1 MQRTYT
7 ETCRNT
13 AHHDGDKV
21 VKVAICQSGE
31 LEGTE
36 ADVVQCLV
44 VNAEGLIRVLNELMH
59 GESGVV
65 RL

>member
-1 MQRTYT
+1 MQGTYT

-13 AHHDGDKV
+13 THHDGDKV
-21 VKVAICQSGE
+21 VEVAICRSGK